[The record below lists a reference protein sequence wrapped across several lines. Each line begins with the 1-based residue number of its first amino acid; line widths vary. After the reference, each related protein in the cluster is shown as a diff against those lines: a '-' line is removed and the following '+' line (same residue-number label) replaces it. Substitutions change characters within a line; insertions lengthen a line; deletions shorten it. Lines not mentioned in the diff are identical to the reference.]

1 MCYTAGRNTKEGL
14 PVEPNPNLN
23 PTPSAPV
30 PIPAYARKTPKQ
42 TFTLDRRDR
51 VFAGLLFALS
61 LLGLSPAIF
70 GGFCAAFGVS
80 FAALF
85 LLCSVYLFRKDVRLS
100 AFSCVCGMLA
110 LSCSAVFFLTSCA
123 PVRLLS
129 ACGAA
134 VLSVVWFSALAGKPI
149 FDGELGLA
157 ERVLRQAGQS
167 VTQMPRSLRA
177 VFLSGKRS
185 KAVLGILCALPVF
198 CVVVVLL
205 SNSDAAFEGLTSLL
219 FVDAGRVISRLLL
232 AVCLF
237 PLLLA
242 LGFSLRKEADEGKQ
256 EKPRKGLDTS
266 FIAAFLGLL
275 SAAYVVYLF
284 SQLAYFVSAFSGIL
298 PPGYTFSYAEYARRG
313 FFELCGIAA
322 INLTLLYLM
331 LLLSRKKDGRL
342 PAVLRALGTFI
353 DVFTLFL
360 ICTAMA
366 KMILYIRQ
374 YGATVLRLGTSAFML
389 FMAVVFLAL
398 LLRFFVPKV
407 RVLPVAAVTAAVVLL
422 VLGIGN
428 LPGFCAKY
436 NYTHYKSGDLL
447 TVDTQYLF
455 DLGDEGIPYLLL
467 LRDDADKE
475 TAKDACIK
483 LYCAVFD
490 HYEGDLHTIYTAGT
504 GRHTDFVPEGKK
516 HGGLYKWNLPRAR
529 AYAALDK
536 LLRDEPDFMGNNA
549 EEGEIARYDSMEWF

>member
-1 MCYTAGRNTKEGL
+1 M
-14 PVEPNPNLN
+14 NPNLN
-23 PTPSAPV
+23 PNPSAPV
-30 PIPAYARKTPKQ
+30 PAPAYMPKAPKAA
-42 TFTLDRRDR
+42 FTLDRRDR

-85 LLCSVYLFRKDVRLS
+85 LLCSVYLYKKETRLS
-100 AFSCVCGMLA
+100 AFSCACGVLA
-110 LSCSAVFFLTSCA
+110 LAFSAVFFLTSCA
-123 PVRLLS
+123 PVRLLT

-177 VFLSGKRS
+177 VFLSGRRS
-185 KAVLGILCALPVF
+185 KAVLGLLCALPVF

-205 SNSDAAFEGLTSLL
+205 SNSDAAFEGLTSRL
-219 FVDAGRVISRLLL
+219 FVDAGRVVSRLLL

-242 LGFSLRKEADEGKQ
+242 LGFSLRKEADEGKK
-256 EKPRKGLDTS
+256 EKLRKGLDTG
-266 FIAAFLGLL
+266 FLAAFLGLL
-275 SAAYVVYLF
+275 SAAYLVYLF

-298 PPGYTFSYAEYARRG
+298 PKGYAFSYAEYARRG
-313 FFELCGIAA
+313 FFELCGVAA
-322 INLTLLYLM
+322 INLTLLYLT
-331 LLLSRKKDGRL
+331 LLFSRKKDGRL

-353 DVFTLFL
+353 DLFTLFL

-374 YGATVLRLGTSAFML
+374 YGTTVLRLGTSAFML

-398 LLRFFVPKV
+398 LVRFFVSKV
-407 RVLPVAAVTAAVVLL
+407 RVLPVAAVTAAVILL

-436 NYTHYKSGDLL
+436 NYTHYKNGDLP
-447 TVDTQYLF
+447 TVDVQYLF
-455 DLGDEGIPYLLL
+455 DLGDEGVPYLLL
-467 LRDDADKE
+467 LRDDANEE
-475 TAKDACIK
+475 TASSART
-483 LYCAVFD
+483 LVYVSVFN
-490 HYEGDLHTIYTAGT
+490 HYEGDLHTIYTAGAGT
-504 GRHTDFVPEGKK
+504 HTDFVSEGRKF
-516 HGGLYKWNLPRAR
+516 GGLYAWNLPRAR
-529 AYAALDK
+529 AYQALDR
-536 LLRDEPDFMGNNA
+536 LLRDEPDFMGDNA
-549 EEGEIARYDSMEWF
+549 EQGEIARYDSMDWL